1 MVDFEIENLSFS
13 YPESAKKAL
22 NHIRLT
28 VKQGEFIVLC
38 GKSGSG
44 KSTLLRLLK
53 PELSPHGERSGTIRF
68 FEKDNLSQR
77 ESAEKIGFLLQNTEY
92 QAVTHSVRTELA
104 FGLENL
110 GLDSESIRLRM
121 GEIAAYF
128 SLEQIIDKKISE
140 LSGGQKQLVCLASV
154 LMMHP
159 DVLIFDEP
167 TAQLDPMSA
176 ETLLDTIQK
185 LCRENGITVLLSEH
199 RLQSVIP
206 MADRVIVMQE
216 GEIVCDAPPRAIPTA
231 LVERDAFVSL
241 AVPVSM
247 RLHTHLQL
255 PSPVPLNVAEGRR
268 MLGALFPE
276 PPHST
281 APTQMSR
288 QRSETLA
295 VEAKDLWFAYDKSKF
310 VLKGLNLKIR
320 AGSFFALLGAN
331 GVGKSTAL
339 SLLSGLLPCKRG
351 SVKLFGKSIGKIP
364 DRDLFGKT
372 VGVLPQKCES
382 LFGANTVREDLEKT
396 LPKNSRRLE
405 AVAAFCDI
413 THLLER
419 HPYDLS
425 GGEMQRAALA
435 MVLLKE
441 PRILF
446 LDEPTKGMDNLFKQ
460 QFAEKIRALNDG
472 GTTVV
477 IVSHDTEFCA
487 EYCDECAL
495 LFDGVCALQE
505 EADKFFSQNFF
516 YTTAANK
523 IARDVFPLAVTER
536 QVLTLCKANLEK

>member
-247 RLHTHLQL
+247 RLHTHLHL

-268 MLGALFPE
+268 MLGTLFPE

-281 APTQMSR
+281 APTQMPR

-364 DRDLFGKT
+364 DKDLFGKT